1 MGTDPTRRAAALQI
15 LASDSGLLQM
25 LPMICAFIAK
35 GVNDNIAQH
44 NLGNLMK
51 LM

>member
-15 LASDSGLLQM
+15 LAGDPGLHQT
-25 LPMICAFIAK
+25 LPTMFLFIAK